1 MKKLVL
7 FLVLLLT
14 MSGCSGTPEE
24 LQQGLDL
31 RQKILDA
38 SELSFETD
46 ITADYGD
53 KLHQFS
59 MDCRADE
66 QGNVAFTVTAPET
79 LSGITGRISNA
90 GGELIFD
97 DVALFFALLTDEQ
110 LSPVSGP
117 WILVRTLR
125 SGYLT
130 AACRDEDSVHLTIDD
145 SYDDDALTL
154 DIWLDRQE
162 LPERAEILYD
172 GRRILTLEVRNVQIL

>member
-66 QGNVAFTVTAPET
+66 QGNVAFTVTEAA
-79 LSGITGRISNA
+79 GI
-90 GGELIFD
+90 LK
-97 DVALFFALLTDEQ
+97 V
-110 LSPVSGP
+110 
-117 WILVRTLR
+117 
-125 SGYLT
+125 
-130 AACRDEDSVHLTIDD
+130 
-145 SYDDDALTL
+145 
-154 DIWLDRQE
+154 
-162 LPERAEILYD
+162 
-172 GRRILTLEVRNVQIL
+172 